1 MSWQILKQGTITVVK
16 TAGARHLY
24 KSQRVHYASTN
35 VKIQTIKY
43 NHIVELT
50 LKLLITEIC
59 RNVVP

>member
-1 MSWQILKQGTITVVK
+1 MSWQILKQGTITVGK

>member
-43 NHIVELT
+43 SHIVELT
-50 LKLLITEIC
+50 LKLLFTEIC

>member
-50 LKLLITEIC
+50 LKLLFTEIC